1 MEEFAELKACF
12 PPRFES
18 AWVVSG
24 GGGVF
29 QQRIAGVDSVAG
41 ERRLRPD
48 DYIPPCVSAQARS
61 GKIGKK
67 CRDIV
72 ASYPL

>member
-1 MEEFAELKACF
+1 MLKACF

-18 AWVVSG
+18 ANVASCVCV
-24 GGGVF
+24 GGVF

-41 ERRLRPD
+41 ERQLRPD
-48 DYIPPCVSAQARS
+48 DYVPPCVSAQARS
-61 GKIGKK
+61 GKIAKK

-72 ASYPL
+72 ANYPL